1 VTNTIKDFLQAN
13 PKTVVLTGAGISL
26 ASGIPT
32 YRDSTG
38 KWQRNDP
45 IQHRDFVEK
54 SASRQRYWAR
64 SYGGWPA
71 VGLAKPNAAH
81 LSLAQLEAAGF
92 GSLLVTQNVDRLH
105 QRAGSQKV
113 IDLHGRLDRVVC
125 LSCGEKRERARMQE
139 RIVEHNHMLPSPG
152 ALAPDGDADVPD
164 DIISEFNVPACDS
177 CGGVLKPD
185 VVFFGDS
192 VPRTTV
198 DEIFA
203 TIDAAGALLVIGSSL
218 MVYSGFRFCRHAH
231 QAGFPLA
238 CINPGATRAD
248 DLFTLKSESG
258 CTEQLQALAAELAGG
273 VKLLFPKQ

>member
-1 VTNTIKDFLQAN
+1 MQDRHTVTDAIKDFLKAN

-54 SASRQRYWAR
+54 PASRQRYWAR
-64 SYGGWPA
+64 SYAGWPA
-71 VGLAKPNAAH
+71 VGLAQPNAAH
-81 LSLAQLEAAGF
+81 LALAQLEAAGF

-125 LSCGEKRERARMQE
+125 LRCGEKSERARMQE
-139 RIVEHNHMLPSPG
+139 RIVAHNHTLPSPG

-164 DIISEFNVPACDS
+164 DIISEINVPACES

-198 DEIFA
+198 EEIFA
-203 TIDAAGALLVIGSSL
+203 AIDAAGALLVIGSSL

-258 CTEQLQALAAELAGG
+258 CTEQLQALAAELTGG
-273 VKLLFPKQ
+273 